1 MPTTIA
7 SLRTT
12 ELSLTSFSTTTNPV
26 YIEPGAGIS
35 VTSGVAL
42 YVSTGH
48 VWEIE
53 NFGSIVA
60 PDIDGAVR
68 LGGGLLF
75 NEPGATISGGYGV
88 YVLGDAAIANYGTIL
103 GTGSYGVLDRQIGST
118 LSVANYGL
126 ISGSGSHPVD
136 YGIELDGSGS
146 FVRNTGTILA
156 SQTGIELPFGGT
168 VVNSGSVGGFNSVL
182 IDEFTDG
189 ALVVV
194 DPGAVFSGAVQGGG
208 GKSDFLQF
216 ASGSRAGTLSGLG
229 GHYSGFIATTIDAGA
244 QWTAT
249 GSNSISKYYDLIDD
263 GHLTIAGSLGGLGTV
278 SLAHGV
284 TLDVASTGTLTAPVS
299 GLSGGTIALL
309 GQVETYAA
317 LHGGELT
324 LSGGTTLDVPGLEFA
339 RVTEGGGDT
348 FITACFAA
356 GTRIMGAFGP
366 VPVEALAVGDRVRTA
381 RGRLA
386 PVRWLGHRR
395 VDLARHKRPLDV
407 MPVRVRRAAFGRGR
421 PSRDLVLSP
430 DHAVFFRGHL
440 VPVRHLINGVSIV
453 QETRERITY
462 WHVELDRHDVILAED
477 LPCESYLD
485 TGNRAAF
492 ENAAG
497 AVQMTPDFARAV
509 WAAEGCAPILT
520 DPAAPRLRAMHA
532 RLLARAVAA
541 RNVATISVKFY
552 HEVVVRRDPRDHKA
566 QTAAGRA

>member
-35 VTSGVAL
+35 VTSGDAL
-42 YVSTGH
+42 YLKTGDSWR
-48 VWEIE
+48 VF
-53 NFGSIVA
+53 NSGLVA
-60 PDIDGAVR
+60 TPSGLGVAID
-68 LGGGLLF
+68 LGGGLLI
-75 NEPGATISGGYGV
+75 NEGTVRGGTGVSAPDGGAV
-88 YVLGDAAIANYGTIL
+88 ANYGTIVATV
-103 GTGSYGVLDRQIGST
+103 GAGVIDSSQGT
-118 LSVANYGL
+118 LSVANYGV
-126 ISGSGSHPVD
+126 ISGAADNGAIVGANTGSVTNNGTLVGGRYGVALAGLRNFVLNAGTIQATN
-136 YGIELDGSGS
+136 YGID
-146 FVRNTGTILA
+146 
-156 SQTGIELPFGGT
+156 LPSGGT
-168 VVNSGSVGGFNSVL
+168 VVNSGSIGGNESVN
-182 IDEFTDG
+182 IDRYTDG
-189 ALVVV
+189 GLVVV
-194 DPGAVFSGAVQGGG
+194 DPGAVFSGAVIAGGG
-208 GKSDFLQF
+208 NSDFLQF

-366 VPVEALAVGDRVRTA
+366 VPVEALAVGDRLRTA

-421 PSRDLVLSP
+421 PDRDLVLSP

-462 WHVELDRHDVILAED
+462 WHVELDRHDVILAEG

-485 TGNRAAF
+485 TGNRGAF
-492 ENAAG
+492 ENADG
-497 AVQMTPDFARAV
+497 PVQMTPDFARGV

-520 DPAAPRLRAMHA
+520 DPADPRLRAMHT
-532 RLLARAVAA
+532 RLLARAGAE
-541 RNVATISVKFY
+541 RNVARISVKFY
-552 HEVVVRRDPRDHKA
+552 H
-566 QTAAGRA
+566 